1 MKRKIAIATLTA
13 AALVGT
19 GTLSAAAFA
28 DDGGEQR
35 SATSVVQ
42 DRDDD
47 RGQDRDDRDDDRGQD
62 RDDRD
67 DDRGQDRDDRDD
79 KGESRGEDKDDRAE
93 AKSAGTTAS
102 EAAAAAEKAAPGTVT
117 SVDLD
122 QDRKGLVWEVEL
134 IDGKTSHE
142 VQLDAKTNK
151 VVGDKKESADENV
164 PANLRV
170 SAKDAA
176 DKAAAHGTVTS
187 VDLDDD
193 GNGAWEVETT
203 GKNGQERDFSVDPAS
218 GKLTQLASENEDHD
232 SDDRDDR
239 DDDGRDDDAHEN
251 DD

>member
-62 RDDRD
+62 RD
-67 DDRGQDRDDRDD
+67 DDRDD

-164 PANLRV
+164 PANLKV

-193 GNGAWEVETT
+193 RNGAWEVETT

-218 GKLTQLASENEDHD
+218 GKLTKPASENEDHD
-232 SDDRDDR
+232 SDASDDRDDQDDR